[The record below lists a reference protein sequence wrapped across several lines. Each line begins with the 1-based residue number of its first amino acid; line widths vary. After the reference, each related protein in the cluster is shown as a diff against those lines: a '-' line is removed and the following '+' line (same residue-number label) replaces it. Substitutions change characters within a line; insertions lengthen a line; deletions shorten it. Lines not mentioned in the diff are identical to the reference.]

1 MNFKVIG
8 TVISAL
14 LIVSMI
20 VFMVITNFS
29 ATKSTSELDEYPSGL
44 IEDLPEGVQDTSI
57 DQELGLDINEFAPD
71 FELENLA
78 GEKVK
83 LSDYKGKKVILNFW
97 ATWCPPCRVEMPYM
111 QNYYEEYKDLAN
123 VEILAVNM
131 TKIERG
137 DKLENIKEFV
147 NDNELTFPILL
158 DKDGEIMDLYRV
170 RAYPTTYIL
179 NTEGMVTDR
188 IVSSLDE
195 KMMKELVDNSN

>member
-8 TVISAL
+8 TTISAL

-20 VFMVITNFS
+20 AFMVITNFS
-29 ATKSTSELDEYPSGL
+29 NKQSANELDEYPSGL

-97 ATWCPPCRVEMPYM
+97 ATWCPPCRVEMPFM
-111 QNYYEEYKDLAN
+111 QNYYEEYKDSSN

-137 DKLENIKEFV
+137 DKLENVQKFV
-147 NDNELTFPILL
+147 DENSLTFPILM

-188 IVSSLDE
+188 VVSSLDE
-195 KMMKELVDNSN
+195 KIMKELIDNTN